1 MASETTPTTIE
12 HQLTLDILRGTY
24 PVGSHL
30 PTVRDLAARHGV
42 NPGTIQRVVAR
53 LETRGLVEARQ
64 GSGLRVVD
72 PQENGDFSL
81 VPYWLEA
88 TLDQPARAAAIL
100 EEFLE
105 LRRLVAGRLLVKHR
119 EAILARAPELHAL
132 ASALAEAQ
140 GLEAR
145 CEADLAFARALLRA
159 TGNLV
164 GLAVLHTLAKVLEQ
178 LPEVAKAMY
187 DDPEANA
194 ASMVRILGAL
204 VGGGDEAARTID
216 EAMAAIDARTVERF
230 GAALRRRTKGAR

>member
-1 MASETTPTTIE
+1 MASETTPSAIE
-12 HQLTLDILRGTY
+12 HQLTLDILRGRY

-72 PQENGDFSL
+72 ARENGDFSL

-88 TLDQPARAAAIL
+88 TLDQPTRAAEIL

-119 EAILARAPELHAL
+119 EAILAHTPRLRTL
-132 ASALAEAQ
+132 AAALAEAE

-145 CEADLAFARALLRA
+145 READLAFARELLRA

-164 GLAVLHTLAKVLEQ
+164 GLAVLNTLAKVLEQ
-178 LPEVAKAMY
+178 LPEVATAMY
-187 DDPEANA
+187 DEPEANA
-194 ASMVRILGAL
+194 ASMMRILAAL
-204 VGGGDEAARTID
+204 VAGGDDAERTIG
-216 EAMAAIDARTVERF
+216 EATAEIDARTVKRF
-230 GAALRRRTKGAR
+230 AAALRRRPKGAS